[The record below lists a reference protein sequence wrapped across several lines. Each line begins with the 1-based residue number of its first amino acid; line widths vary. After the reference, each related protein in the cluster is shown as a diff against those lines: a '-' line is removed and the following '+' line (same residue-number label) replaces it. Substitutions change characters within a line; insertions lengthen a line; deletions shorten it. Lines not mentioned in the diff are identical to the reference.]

1 MITANISA
9 YYCFRQLDKYK
20 NVRYK
25 GVIGPRKQPRY
36 DLTLHLGYWE
46 SLENIKSAKGEVYFN
61 LLSTDTNENR
71 KQEGTTPDYYLQCR
85 PPKSQSVNF
94 SGIRFVYN
102 EDEKPIYGS
111 GEPSDQPK
119 LKGGVVNPLYKNCKD
134 GFLFIFSD
142 DMEQLEILVINE
154 GRSLIDAYRKQ
165 LSLGGFDAKLDEF
178 RKQAK
183 VYSTLL

>member
-1 MITANISA
+1 MITADISA

-20 NVRYK
+20 NVKYK

-36 DLTLHLGYWE
+36 DLTLHLGYWP
-46 SLENIKSAKGEVYFN
+46 SLEKIKSVKGEVYMN
-61 LLSTDTNENR
+61 LIPTDKNEYR

-85 PPKSQSVNF
+85 PPKSQSINF
-94 SGIRFVYN
+94 SGIRFAFS
-102 EDEKPIYGS
+102 EDKKPIYGS

-119 LKGGVVNPLYKNCKD
+119 LKGGVINPLYENHKD

-142 DMEQLEILVINE
+142 DMKQLEVLIINE
-154 GRSLIDAYRKQ
+154 GRTLIDAYRKQ
-165 LSLGGFDAKLDEF
+165 LSLGGFDSKLEEL

-183 VYSTLL
+183 MYFPL